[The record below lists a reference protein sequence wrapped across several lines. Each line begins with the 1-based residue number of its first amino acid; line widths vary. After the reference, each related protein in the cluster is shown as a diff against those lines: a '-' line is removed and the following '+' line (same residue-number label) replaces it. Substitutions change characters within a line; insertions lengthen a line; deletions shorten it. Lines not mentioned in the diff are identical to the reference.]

1 MSTLLIGSTGYI
13 GKIFADKLDDY
24 ETLSYK
30 DVSVQSLL
38 NKFTSMQFDNIINCA
53 GFVGRPS
60 VDAVE
65 HHKEEAVYG
74 NIILPSILVE
84 FGNIIKNVKILHVST
99 GCCFDSTKPLDE
111 SVDPNLDW
119 NSKSKCN
126 FYAGTK
132 SMSEKVVARFP
143 QHYICRLRMPF
154 DNEDGDRN
162 LISKLLK
169 YENILSVKNSLTHRG
184 EFVDACL
191 HLLENESEYGVYNIV
206 NSGAITSQKILELV
220 AKYIPHIIENTLH
233 REFYTDI
240 DEFYKK
246 VNCGPRSNCILSN
259 KKLVDTGFKI
269 RDVEDAIVD
278 SLTNWK

>member
-13 GKIFADKLDDY
+13 GKIFADKLDNH
-24 ETLSYK
+24 EALSYK

-65 HHKEEAVYG
+65 NHKEEAVHG

-99 GCCFDSTKPLDE
+99 GCCFDSTEPLDE
-111 SVDPNLDW
+111 SVSPNLDW

-132 SMSEKVVARFP
+132 SMSEKIVARFP

-154 DNEDGDRN
+154 DNKDGDRN

-169 YENILSVKNSLTHRG
+169 YENVLSVKNSLTHRG

-191 HLLENESEYGVYNIV
+191 HLLENECEYGIYNIV
-206 NSGAITSQKILELV
+206 NSGAITSQR
-220 AKYIPHIIENTLH
+220 IIELASKYAPSLVENTPVK
-233 REFYTDI
+233 RFYENI

-259 KKLVDTGFKI
+259 KKILDAGFEM
-269 RDVEDAIVD
+269 RGVEDALID
-278 SLTNWK
+278 SLKNWQ